1 MASSRESRSRRADL
15 VRLAVPLAVVVALG
29 LAWRFGPLE
38 GALEQLESALES
50 IRELRYAPLLVIT
63 GYVLGALVVAPLS
76 VMMVA
81 TVVAFGPLEGAA
93 MALAGAVAGGVT
105 VFLVGR
111 WLGRDAA
118 DRLLGGRA
126 RRVVDRVAGRG
137 ILAVALLRNI
147 PMPYSLVN
155 LAVGAS
161 PVTLRAFTA
170 GTVVGLLPGLA
181 AMVLLGDRI
190 RAFVSSPDATNFA
203 ILAGVVAVLTGTSLV
218 LGRWLLAGR
227 RGDGP

>member
-1 MASSRESRSRRADL
+1 MASSRDTGSRRADL
-15 VRLAVPLAVVVALG
+15 LRLAVPLAVVTALG

-38 GALEQLESALES
+38 GSLEQLESGIERL
-50 IRELRYAPLLVIT
+50 RELPYAPALVIA
-63 GYVLGALVVAPLS
+63 GYVVGALVVAPLS

-93 MALAGAVAGGVT
+93 IALAGAVAGGVT

-118 DRLLGGRA
+118 ERLLGGRA
-126 RRVVDRVAGRG
+126 RRVVERVAGRG
-137 ILAVALLRNI
+137 VLAVALLRNI

-161 PVTLRAFTA
+161 PVTLGAFTA
-170 GTVVGLLPGLA
+170 GTVLGLVPGLA
-181 AMVLLGDRI
+181 AIALLGDRI
-190 RAFVSSPDATNFA
+190 RAFVSNPDTTNFA
-203 ILAGVVAVLTGTSLV
+203 ILAGVVAVLAGTSFV
-218 LGRWLLAGR
+218 LGRWLLVGR
-227 RGDGP
+227 RDDRP